1 MILNRRRSD
10 PPTVPTLVENIYAVR
25 ATMADGSSVD
35 LLLFADHSQAEKY
48 RAQFRPLPLGFDS
61 LDVVPRRVIGAV
73 VDRRCAVGL

>member
-1 MILNRRRSD
+1 MNRRRTD
-10 PPTVPTLVENIYAVR
+10 PPLSVPVLVENIYAVR
-25 ATMADGSSVD
+25 AIMADGSSID
-35 LLLFADHSQAEKY
+35 LLLFADADKAEKY